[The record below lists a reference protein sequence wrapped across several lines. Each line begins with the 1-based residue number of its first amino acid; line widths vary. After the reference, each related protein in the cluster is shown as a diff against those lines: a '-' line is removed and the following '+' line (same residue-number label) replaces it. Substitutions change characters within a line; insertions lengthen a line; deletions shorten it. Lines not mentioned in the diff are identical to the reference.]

1 MARRRVRHRPGRQ
14 AKLGRIRRHLH
25 GKVPEIQKVLQAR
38 KMMVMKLLQRLIVGK
53 EKRNFKHKT
62 NIIADCF
69 SSIKTNLFLAFL

>member
-1 MARRRVRHRPGRQ
+1 
-14 AKLGRIRRHLH
+14 
-25 GKVPEIQKVLQAR
+25 
-38 KMMVMKLLQRLIVGK
+38 MMVMKLLQRLIVGK